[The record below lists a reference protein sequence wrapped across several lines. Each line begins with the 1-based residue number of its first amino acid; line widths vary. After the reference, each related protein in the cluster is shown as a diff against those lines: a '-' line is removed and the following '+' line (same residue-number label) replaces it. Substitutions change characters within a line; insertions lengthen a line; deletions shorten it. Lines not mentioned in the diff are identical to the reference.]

1 MIIHKET
8 RRTAGQGS
16 VERASELLILGG
28 DNSEYITHPILFNQ
42 AAAIARRFVVSE
54 ALART
59 IAEHAYSAR
68 PAR

>member
-1 MIIHKET
+1 MTYTYET
-8 RRTAGQGS
+8 RRTGQC
-16 VERASELLILGG
+16 ERAPDLSSGG
-28 DNSEYITHPILFNQ
+28 DSLEVTHSPLIFNQ
-42 AAAIARRFVVSE
+42 AARIARRFVVSE